1 MSGLSQPSSASTA
14 VIPVDWSK
22 LSYESAWIV
31 THLLLPMSCGLSKRE
46 VAAQV
51 GETSIWV
58 GKRLREL
65 RREIETR
72 R

>member
-1 MSGLSQPSSASTA
+1 
-14 VIPVDWSK
+14 
-22 LSYESAWIV
+22 
-31 THLLLPMSCGLSKRE
+31 MSCGLSKRE